1 MTPQDAA
8 LRVTVLDAIVAGAAG
23 ELDRERKDAEMV
35 FKAATSGLRAS
46 TGAIQVDI
54 PLPDGQVI
62 GHLSIKAGKPGSET
76 DEIGLH
82 EWCAER
88 NKEALEPCAV
98 PAAATDQ
105 RVIDLLLAECPD
117 LLEYRVGPGAL
128 EDPRVLGLLQEKLPD
143 LVSSRVRPASLKA
156 YEKEALKNTPK
167 GWLFDAATGEGLQ
180 LVKETPA
187 PPPSGAFMFIGAET
201 PARRAAVMGAL
212 ASGDPVVRAIAF
224 GAVGEL
230 SQPAEP
236 AQVPEGGAES

>member
-1 MTPQDAA
+1 MTAAEFAA
-8 LRVTVLDAIVAGAAG
+8 LRVTVLETIAAGATE
-23 ELDRERKDAEMV
+23 ELDRERKDAATV

-62 GHLSIKAGKPGSET
+62 GHVSIKADKPGSET
-76 DEIGLH
+76 DGIGLH

-88 NKEALEPCAV
+88 NTEALEPCAA
-98 PAAATDQ
+98 PGADTDQ
-105 RVIDLLLAECPD
+105 RLIDLLLVTHPD
-117 LLEYRVGPGAL
+117 LLEYRLKPGAL
-128 EDPRVLGLLQEKLPD
+128 EDPRMLGLLQEKLPD
-143 LVSSRVRPASLKA
+143 LVSSRVRPGSLKA

-167 GWLFDAATGEGLQ
+167 GWLFDAATGEGLH

-201 PARRAAVMGAL
+201 PARRAAVMAAL
-212 ASGDPVVRAIAF
+212 AAGDPVVRSIAF

-230 SQPAEP
+230 GPSAAPD
-236 AQVPEGGAES
+236 GGES